1 MTIFKY
7 FQNTNI
13 FFGRKYQQ

>member
-1 MTIFKY
+1 MKFY

-13 FFGRKYQQ
+13 HFRHRT